1 MQLAYKLEPAGSH
14 GVWGLDDYQFL
25 PFLLGA
31 AQLSGHDSTPASVT
45 DKRLQEE
52 LYEDYLYYEGI
63 RFIGMVK
70 TGPFFEHSVR
80 NTNVDGTSNPSHSAP
95 ADHRANW
102 WRNARVVQPIL
113 NDIAGSVPTWD
124 KVASGMVKMYEAEV
138 LQKFPVIQVRQTI
151 P

>member
-1 MQLAYKLEPAGSH
+1 MSLSTGGVQLAYKLEPAGSH

-80 NTNVDGTSNPSHSAP
+80 NMDVDGSAP
-95 ADHRANW
+95 RTHRTQLTIELNYHYRCCCPLSLYHIYHYIYFHYHYW
-102 WRNARVVQPIL
+102 LTGGGMRVL
-113 NDIAGSVPTWD
+113 CSR
-124 KVASGMVKMYEAEV
+124 S
-138 LQKFPVIQVRQTI
+138 
-151 P
+151 

>member
-80 NTNVDGTSNPSHSAP
+80 NPVDPSCPFLVH
-95 ADHRANW
+95 
-102 WRNARVVQPIL
+102 
-113 NDIAGSVPTWD
+113 T
-124 KVASGMVKMYEAEV
+124 
-138 LQKFPVIQVRQTI
+138 F
-151 P
+151 